1 MALRLLIFATENTA
15 PIPTIFKNAST
26 AVRQQVTP
34 SKILKIATLYIPI
47 FAERLRSIFFFKNCF
62 PIFLDNHFAHNKD
75 KDDFHPSV
83 VGRVF
88 DENKKCWIIPG
99 TSKDY
104 NKGTNVFRVKI
115 NPNDPDCPYSYFLIK
130 LRMTYN
136 SKDLTNLQRGW
147 NGIDSLSD
155 SQIEELKLQIKF
167 SLGIN
172 V

>member
-1 MALRLLIFATENTA
+1 MINLQL
-15 PIPTIFKNAST
+15 
-26 AVRQQVTP
+26 
-34 SKILKIATLYIPI
+34 SKW
-47 FAERLRSIFFFKNCF
+47 RSILQDIYCPVIGSIWVAPNG
-62 PIFLDNHFAHNKD
+62 IWNNHFAHNKD

-115 NPNDPDCPYSYFLIK
+115 NP
-130 LRMTYN
+130 
-136 SKDLTNLQRGW
+136 DLTNLQRGW
-147 NGIDSLSD
+147 NGIDTLSD
-155 SQIEELKLQIKF
+155 SQTEELKLQIKF

>member
-1 MALRLLIFATENTA
+1 MINLQLSKWKSILQDIYCPVIGSIWVA
-15 PIPTIFKNAST
+15 PNGIWN
-26 AVRQQVTP
+26 
-34 SKILKIATLYIPI
+34 
-47 FAERLRSIFFFKNCF
+47 
-62 PIFLDNHFAHNKD
+62 NHFAHNKD

-83 VGRVF
+83 VGRV
-88 DENKKCWIIPG
+88 IPG

-115 NPNDPDCPYSYFLIK
+115 NPDDPDCPYSHFLIK

-147 NGIDSLSD
+147 NGIDTLSD
-155 SQIEELKLQIKF
+155 SQTEELKLQIKF